1 MLSCGQKI
9 RLGLFTLNKQIQ
21 GEANKSYIPKLIIS
35 KNPYI
40 LVRRNKFSIM
50 NINFMRIFLLRIV
63 LLTKY
68 ITNIPT
74 ELLFILILNK
84 QYYRK
89 FYVNIFAD
97 KNICLNFV
105 YVIITLFSF

>member
-21 GEANKSYIPKLIIS
+21 GEANKSYIPKLIIG

-50 NINFMRIFLLRIV
+50 NINFMRIFFIAYCIINKVYNQYSCRTII
-63 LLTKY
+63 Y
-68 ITNIPT
+68 INS
-74 ELLFILILNK
+74 K
-84 QYYRK
+84 
-89 FYVNIFAD
+89 
-97 KNICLNFV
+97 
-105 YVIITLFSF
+105 

>member
-50 NINFMRIFLLRIV
+50 NINFMRIFFIAYRIINKV
-63 LLTKY
+63 YNQYSCRTIIY
-68 ITNIPT
+68 INS
-74 ELLFILILNK
+74 K
-84 QYYRK
+84 
-89 FYVNIFAD
+89 
-97 KNICLNFV
+97 
-105 YVIITLFSF
+105 